1 MLVQDATFRFIDSTL
16 LLENETHNFL
26 LSFSKDLTSGHETI
40 VFEA

>member
-1 MLVQDATFRFIDSTL
+1 MLVQNVTFRFVDSAL

-26 LSFSKDLTSGHETI
+26 LSFSKDLTSGHEII